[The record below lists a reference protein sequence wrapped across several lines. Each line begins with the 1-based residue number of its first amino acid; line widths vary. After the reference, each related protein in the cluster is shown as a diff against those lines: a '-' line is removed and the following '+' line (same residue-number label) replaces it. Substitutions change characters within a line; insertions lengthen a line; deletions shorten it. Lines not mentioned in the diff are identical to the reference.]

1 MSEWVKSAEMIELPE
16 PRLSELP
23 TPSPRTQAIQMV
35 QDKVKIK
42 LAPTVEPVEAAVQT
56 PAVLRQE
63 AEESVRPD
71 DSASAVG
78 SAASWSV
85 VHDGQQGGSVQG
97 HAQGQVPVPKPPP
110 PGFAPS
116 GPAFDSVPEKPA
128 QADTDSDEGPPQ
140 DWTGGPGQQS
150 HFPAAAPAT
159 QAARQVLGS
168 AQKQAEK
175 LASQKARAKKRGGG
189 RGENERSVLII
200 DSRDKRI
207 QSPFQNWLLDE
218 ILLNAQSGVNIL
230 SDRQLIRSPNS
241 GYHMNLFYVRTIDG
255 YKLILIGSMTSYGT
269 VPCARWDKETGEV
282 MKHQAFQ
289 PFRWPMMTNESST
302 WVDVKLK
309 VEGDLLLHLELRG
322 YRSDDDM
329 TVQMNYLNDEMVS
342 QLDTYLFVPSCVVTI
357 FQGWRV
363 IATSFEVGGRLYAC
377 SDGGVVVAMDFP
389 LCHFEIRLTATSSAD
404 SIGMDADRLEFRFRS
419 SGDRL
424 DVACSQVVVPSTWL
438 VVSRVSG
445 PTLIKNARW
454 CRENH
459 ARIEGPDQTM
469 QLSQLAGVHAHWT
482 ASIEATSI
490 EEVGPRIGA
499 VDVGTHPGNLHLTCE
514 SPLFKAEQ
522 KIVPKDALALQFH
535 DVEAEQLTTVL
546 PPVTGGPSVVPAS
559 STSGLLRAL
568 AGPSSQSIT
577 VAPKAQGQVSL
588 NEPGQASEA
597 MVQAGGTVHAQRR
610 SLEVRRAEMMSNASV
625 TPQAFLDR
633 VDQATSGYQP
643 APRGAPRSYGPQ
655 PVVEEVTDC

>member
-1 MSEWVKSAEMIELPE
+1 MDPASRGRMSQFPPL
-16 PRLSELP
+16 
-23 TPSPRTQAIQMV
+23 TPFARQQAMASLTSQG
-35 QDKVKIK
+35 
-42 LAPTVEPVEAAVQT
+42 
-56 PAVLRQE
+56 
-63 AEESVRPD
+63 SVRPE
-71 DSASAVG
+71 DSASAV
-78 SAASWSV
+78 SWSV
-85 VHDGQQGGSVQG
+85 VNDGQLGGSAQSQ
-97 HAQGQVPVPKPPP
+97 AQGSGQAPGPKAPP
-110 PGFAPS
+110 PGFAPA
-116 GPAFDSVPEKPA
+116 GAAYNLPPGQPA
-128 QADTDSDEGPPQ
+128 QVEPDTDEDVPPPDLFGAAPAATAGTAQ
-140 DWTGGPGQQS
+140 
-150 HFPAAAPAT
+150 FPAAAPAI

-175 LASQKARAKKRGGG
+175 LASQKARAKRRGG
-189 RGENERSVLII
+189 RGVKWGQMPATNAQNWQLPPFVQQLGAKEDERSVLII

-207 QSPFQNWLLDE
+207 QSPYQGWLLDE

-255 YKLILIGSMTSYGT
+255 YKFILVGSMTSYGT
-269 VPCARWDKETGEV
+269 GPCAKWDSHTGEV

-289 PFRWPMMTNESST
+289 PFRWPLMTNESST
-302 WVDVKLK
+302 WVDVKVK

-322 YRSDDDM
+322 YRSNSDM
-329 TVQMNYLNDEMVS
+329 SVQMNYLNDAMVS

-389 LCHFEIRLTATSSAD
+389 LCHFEIRITATSSAD

-419 SGDRL
+419 SGDSV
-424 DVACSQVVVPSTWL
+424 DVACSQVVVPATWL

-482 ASIEATSI
+482 ASIEAAAI
-490 EEVGPRIGA
+490 EDVGPRIGA
-499 VDVGTHPGNLHLTCE
+499 VDVSTHPSNLHLTCE
-514 SPLFKAEQ
+514 SPLFKAPP
-522 KIVPKDALALQFH
+522 KIVPNEALALQAH
-535 DVEAEQLTTVL
+535 DVDYELDMTVL
-546 PPVTGGPSVVPAS
+546 PPVTGGPSVVPLA
-559 STSGLLRAL
+559 STSGLLRDL
-568 AGPSSQSIT
+568 AGTARQSIT
-577 VAPKAQGQVSL
+577 VAPKTNAEVSL

-597 MVQAGGTVHAQRR
+597 AGQAGGTVHVQRR
-610 SLEVRRAEMMSNASV
+610 SLEVRMAENMATAAV
-625 TPQAFLDR
+625 TPQAFLDH
-633 VDQATSGYQP
+633 VDQAVSGYQP
-643 APRGAPRSYGPQ
+643 APRGEPRSFGP
-655 PVVEEVTDC
+655 PPIVEEVTDC